1 MSKNTNLEHLY
12 NTELKPH
19 LSGLDNKRIQIIN
32 KIKSYALFSILPLAL
47 AFYFTINFQN
57 PLPIIGVL
65 GIFILLL
72 FFKINPLWKEYR
84 GQFKEQVI
92 REIINF
98 IDNSLNYHPAD
109 KITRDEFM
117 KCGIFRTHID
127 RYTGDDFV
135 EGKIKSTQMEF
146 SEVHAEYKTTTVDS
160 KGRTTTHW
168 HTIFKGLLFSAD
180 FNKEFNVK
188 TYVLKDT
195 AEKMFGFLGTK
206 LQKMNKSRGELVK
219 LEDPEFES
227 EFAVYSDDQIES
239 RYILSPSLM
248 EKILSFKKQTN
259 KNIQLSFVD
268 SRLYV
273 AIPYSKALFEPRLF
287 GDMINFSD
295 IQEYHDDLNL
305 VISIAETLN
314 LNTRIWTKK

>member
-1 MSKNTNLEHLY
+1 MIE
-12 NTELKPH
+12 
-19 LSGLDNKRIQIIN
+19 R
-32 KIKSYALFSILPLAL
+32 
-47 AFYFTINFQN
+47 
-57 PLPIIGVL
+57 V
-65 GIFILLL
+65 
-72 FFKINPLWKEYR
+72 
-84 GQFKEQVI
+84 
-92 REIINF
+92 
-98 IDNSLNYHPAD
+98 NS
-109 KITRDEFM
+109 
-117 KCGIFRTHID
+117 
-127 RYTGDDFV
+127 
-135 EGKIKSTQMEF
+135 
-146 SEVHAEYKTTTVDS
+146 
-160 KGRTTTHW
+160 
-168 HTIFKGLLFSAD
+168 
-180 FNKEFNVK
+180 
-188 TYVLKDT
+188 
-195 AEKMFGFLGTK
+195 K

-219 LEDPEFES
+219 LENTEFES

-259 KNIQLSFVD
+259 KNIQLSFID